1 MSAYFL
7 FSVHI
12 RPTVKEEN
20 PSASFGDIARLI
32 SERFKTLPAK
42 EKKVW
47 EEKAEADKERYQR
60 EMAEYRGS

>member
-7 FSVHI
+7 YSVHI
-12 RPTVKEEN
+12 RPTIKEEN

-60 EMAEYRGS
+60 EMEEYRA